1 MIKRKNIESKW
12 LNCNNAIITIRLS
25 LYFLYFM
32 LDKFN
37 NSFATERIAQVLFM
51 AVIVVEKQDNSG
63 QK

>member
-1 MIKRKNIESKW
+1 
-12 LNCNNAIITIRLS
+12 
-25 LYFLYFM
+25 M